1 MKDIKSFCK
10 LFDLNVPNFNEF
22 DYYINQYK
30 KLWRWKDMDDLISL
44 YESAESQI
52 ENIFKYKIDKS
63 NEIIDFLKNT
73 RAYNEL
79 NDDNLIP
86 DLPTN
91 KNFTLVEGKKYLS
104 IDLKMAN
111 WQVLKKYDPSFL
123 NELGDTYSQFLDK
136 FNIHP
141 VFHKSKHFR
150 QYIFGNLNPKRQIKA
165 QRVII
170 NDVINRLSGVDDL
183 NLEFIKNDEVV
194 FSYDDITSLRIRELE
209 DIIKNESYNVK
220 IFKTDIKE
228 DFRINIYLDFYE
240 NELYR
245 ELTGCNGS
253 KYFIFLKKYILNE
266 SLDVRDLY
274 FRFDGDL
281 AIWNI
286 DNLKVELND

>member
-52 ENIFKYKIDKS
+52 EDIFKYKIDKS

-170 NDVINRLSGVDDL
+170 NDVINRLSGIDGL

>member
-52 ENIFKYKIDKS
+52 EDIFKYKIDKS

-73 RAYNEL
+73 RSYNEL

-170 NDVINRLSGVDDL
+170 NDVINRLSGIDGL

>member
-30 KLWRWKDMDDLISL
+30 KLWRWKNMDDLISL

-52 ENIFKYKIDKS
+52 EDIFKYKIDKS

-73 RAYNEL
+73 RSYNEL

-165 QRVII
+165 QRDII
-170 NDVINRLSGVDDL
+170 NDVINRLSGVDGL

>member
-52 ENIFKYKIDKS
+52 EDIFKYKIDKS

-73 RAYNEL
+73 RSYNEL

-170 NDVINRLSGVDDL
+170 NDVINRLSGIDGL

-281 AIWNI
+281 AIWNT

>member
-52 ENIFKYKIDKS
+52 EDIFKYKIDKS

-170 NDVINRLSGVDDL
+170 NDVINRLSGIDGL

-194 FSYDDITSLRIRELE
+194 FSYNDITSLQIRELE

-220 IFKTDIKE
+220 IFKTDIKD